1 MCLKK
6 SAPARR
12 RRALL
17 AACLGILCTLAAAAA
32 PAGEPTEIDGI
43 VAIVNDDVVL
53 RSELENEIAQLAA
66 QLQQKGVRP
75 PPHSVLER
83 QVLERLILKKL
94 QLEAARRAGIVVD
107 DTIVDLALKNIAT
120 ENDMSLPEFQE
131 VLSSE
136 GISFRAF
143 REGIRDQII
152 MSRLREQVVVR
163 RIEVTEQELA
173 AYLAKNSTR
182 LGQRSDYHVFHI
194 LVATPDG
201 ASPEQIASAQKKARR
216 LVEKLRAGA
225 DFKEVA
231 MAESDGRQ
239 ALEGGDLGWRNAAQL
254 PTLFADMLANMER
267 GQISDPI
274 RNSSGFHII
283 MLDDYTGGERQ
294 VVTQTHARHILI
306 RTNEITSD
314 EDARNRLD
322 QLRQRIEGGD
332 DFGALARS
340 HSDDKSSAIK
350 GGDLGWTNPG
360 DLVPKFE
367 QAMSLLEPGQVS
379 PPFKTQFGWHI
390 VQVLERRQH
399 DNTEEVQKAKARNA
413 IRERKAA
420 EETELYLRRLR
431 DEAYVEIRLPDF

>member
-43 VAIVNDDVVL
+43 VAVVNDDVVL

-94 QLEAARRAGIVVD
+94 QLEAAKRAGIVVD

-254 PTLFADMLANMER
+254 PTMFADMLANMER